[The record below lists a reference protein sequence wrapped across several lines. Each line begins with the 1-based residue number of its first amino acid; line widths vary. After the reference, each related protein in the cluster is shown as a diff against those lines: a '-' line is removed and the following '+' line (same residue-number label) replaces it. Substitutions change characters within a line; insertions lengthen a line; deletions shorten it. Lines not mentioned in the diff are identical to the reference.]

1 MTHDQAGCCRSRRAL
16 LAGTGAAGVAALT
29 GCATYGQPAAAPP
42 PAAPGGNTAPAGGST
57 APGGGSPAPGGSG
70 APDDEP
76 GPPALATLADI
87 PVGGGAIFASAGVVV
102 TQPTEGTIKAFSAT
116 CTHQGCT
123 VTSVDN
129 GAITC
134 ACHNSVF
141 DIADGS
147 VRSGPARAPLPAAN
161 VTVDGDAIRLG

>member
-1 MTHDQAGCCRSRRAL
+1 MNHEQAGCCRSRRAF

-29 GCATYGQPAAAPP
+29 GCATYGEPAAAPP
-42 PAAPGGNTAPAGGST
+42 PAG
-57 APGGGSPAPGGSG
+57 PGGGAPPAASGGSAAPSGSG
-70 APDDEP
+70 APDDEAA
-76 GPPALATLADI
+76 PPALATLADI

-102 TQPTEGTIKAFSAT
+102 TQPTEGTIKAFSAK

-129 GAITC
+129 GVITC

-141 DIADGS
+141 DISDGS
-147 VRSGPARAPLPAAN
+147 VRSGPAGAPLPAAN
-161 VTVDGDAIRLG
+161 VTVDGDAIRLA

>member
-1 MTHDQAGCCRSRRAL
+1 MNHEQAGCCRSRRAL

-42 PAAPGGNTAPAGGST
+42 PAAAPGGST
-57 APGGGSPAPGGSG
+57 APGGSADPSGSG
-70 APDDEP
+70 APDDSP

-102 TQPTEGTIKAFSAT
+102 TQPTEGDIKAFSAT

-123 VTSVDN
+123 VTSVD
-129 GAITC
+129 GGVITC

-161 VTVDGDAIRLG
+161 VTVDGDAIRLA

>member
-1 MTHDQAGCCRSRRAL
+1 MNHEQAGCCRSRRAL
-16 LAGTGAAGVAALT
+16 LAGTGAVGVAALT

-42 PAAPGGNTAPAGGST
+42 PPAAPST
-57 APGGGSPAPGGSG
+57 GADPSASG
-70 APDDEP
+70 APEEGGG

-87 PVGGGAIFASAGVVV
+87 PVGGGVIFGDQGVVV
-102 TQPTEGTIKAFSAT
+102 TQPTEGTIKAYSAK

-123 VTSVDN
+123 VTSVAD

-147 VRSGPARAPLPAAN
+147 VRSGPAGAPLPAAN
-161 VTVDGDAIRLG
+161 VTVDGDAIRLA

>member
-1 MTHDQAGCCRSRRAL
+1 MNHEQAGCCRSRRAL
-16 LAGTGAAGVAALT
+16 LAGTGAVGVAALT
-29 GCATYGQPAAAPP
+29 GCATYGQPTAAPAPP
-42 PAAPGGNTAPAGGST
+42 PAPAGTSGVDPSAASGVDPSGT
-57 APGGGSPAPGGSG
+57 PGDDG
-70 APDDEP
+70 ADA

-87 PVGGGAIFASAGVVV
+87 PVGGGAIFADAGVVV
-102 TQPTEGTIKAFSAT
+102 TQPTDGAIKAYSAT

-123 VTSVDN
+123 VSSVSD
-129 GAITC
+129 GTIVC

-161 VTVDGDAIRLG
+161 VTVDGDAIRLA

>member
-1 MTHDQAGCCRSRRAL
+1 MNHEQAGCCRSRRAL

-42 PAAPGGNTAPAGGST
+42 PP
-57 APGGGSPAPGGSG
+57 PAPTTGAGPSG
-70 APDDEP
+70 TAEP
-76 GPPALATLADI
+76 GDDADPGTPALASLADI
-87 PVGGGAIFASAGVVV
+87 PVGGGAIFADAGVVV
-102 TQPTEGTIKAFSAT
+102 TQPTEGTIKAYSAT

-123 VTSVDN
+123 VTSVAD
-129 GAITC
+129 GTIVC

-147 VRSGPARAPLPAAN
+147 VRSGPAGAPLPAAT
-161 VTVDGDAIRLG
+161 VTVDGDAIRLA

>member
-1 MTHDQAGCCRSRRAL
+1 MNHEQAGCCRSRRAF

-42 PAAPGGNTAPAGGST
+42 PPAPPGGSAGPS
-57 APGGGSPAPGGSG
+57 GSG
-70 APDDEP
+70 APDDGG
-76 GPPALATLADI
+76 GPPALAALADI

-102 TQPTEGTIKAFSAT
+102 TQPTEGTIKAFSAK

-129 GAITC
+129 GVITC

-147 VRSGPARAPLPAAN
+147 VRSGPAGAPLPAAN
-161 VTVDGDAIRLG
+161 VTVEGDAIRLA

>member
-1 MTHDQAGCCRSRRAL
+1 MNHEQAGCCRSRRAL

-42 PAAPGGNTAPAGGST
+42 PPAAPATSADPSV
-57 APGGGSPAPGGSG
+57 SG
-70 APDDEP
+70 APDAG

-87 PVGGGAIFASAGVVV
+87 PVGGGQIFAEAGVVV
-102 TQPTEGTIKAFSAT
+102 TQPTAGTIKAYSAT

-123 VTSVDN
+123 VTSVAD
-129 GAITC
+129 GTIVC

-147 VRSGPARAPLPAAN
+147 VRSGPAGAPLAAAN
-161 VTVDGDAIRLG
+161 VTVDGDAIRLA